1 MTTNKFQVFDRFPDY
16 LDYKFVNWDEL
27 RTGKDSELLGTD
39 SVAPCL
45 AITLY
50 DPEIRVGA
58 LAHITGWNHSPKELK
73 PERIIDTLLCRLE
86 SVGDIDYQRLEA
98 TLAGEG
104 TIFVE
109 RQRNSSIVRNVLM
122 EYEIPIIGEDL
133 CKAPGRLVF
142 LHCDSGLVEVYRA

>member
-1 MTTNKFQVFDRFPDY
+1 MATKKFQVFDRFPDY

-27 RTGKDSELLGTD
+27 RTGKDSEIIGTD
-39 SVAPCL
+39 SVASCL

-50 DPEIRVGA
+50 DPETRAGA
-58 LAHITGWNHSPKELK
+58 LAHISGWDHSPDELK
-73 PERIIDTLLCRLE
+73 PERVIDTLLRRLE
-86 SVGDIDYQRLEA
+86 GLGDIDYQRLEA

-104 TIFVE
+104 TIFAE
-109 RQRNSSIVRNVLM
+109 SQRSSSIVRKALM
-122 EYEIPIIGEDL
+122 KYKIPIIGKDL